1 MYIELFRRR
10 AYRPAICVGILISA
24 VASLMDPLSR
34 AYVAYQ
40 TLARGGYNF
49 SSAVLMSMLSLY
61 GSYAV
66 GEVLYYS
73 QQLS

>member
-1 MYIELFRRR
+1 MYVELFRRR
-10 AYRPAICVGILISA
+10 AYRPAICVGILIST
-24 VASLMDPLSR
+24 VAALMDPLSR

-40 TLARGGYNF
+40 TLARGGYQI

-66 GEVLYYS
+66 GKSL
-73 QQLS
+73 